1 MILDQRCMTILTKMV
16 HAPSHVSPLEL
27 MEELQISKRTVY
39 YDIDKINCWL
49 KDQGLDELKYVRAAG
64 FFLDEEEKQQIKQR
78 LHSFDKAG
86 SYEFSRKERM
96 AWTAILILTREKT
109 IYLQDLMDK
118 LGVSRST
125 LLADIKELKK
135 QLSQFQVQLNFHKP
149 SGYYIAGEEQ
159 DKRKML
165 IHFLSQVL
173 TNRGWNDLLSE
184 VQLTIQDT
192 PGLSPEMFQ
201 RTDLE
206 TIYEILNESE
216 SFSGVHYT
224 DEVMETLSAHIF
236 MLIKRF
242 NQEKYIKM
250 DPVEKQVIKET
261 KEYTAAQFICRKIE
275 SGFHIEVP
283 DDEACYL
290 ATYLLGAKIS
300 DYDTHELENQDLA
313 ILKSIAAGM
322 VDDFQKYACVFF
334 QNRKELERNLLI
346 HLKPAYFRIKY
357 GIELENPLSK
367 SVQESYQDL
376 FILTKK
382 VVHHF
387 EYVLG
392 KKVSDD
398 EAAYIAMHFGGWID
412 KEGVRVEARKKA
424 AVVCASGIGTSRIL
438 QKQIEDLMP
447 FVDVAYVYTVREYE
461 KASLADLDFVIST
474 TPVSRKKVPVFIV
487 NPILNPSEKE
497 SLLKQVQASE
507 KKPRSENIDALM
519 DIIRKHADIKDE
531 NMLIQELKVYYQ
543 SNKETKSEVDQK
555 PMLNEVL
562 TADKI
567 QFADSAASWQE
578 ALQLASQPL
587 LADQS
592 ISQNYIDAMIENV
605 KEMGPYIVIAP
616 GIALPHARP
625 EAGVNKLG
633 MSFLQLKESCAFS
646 EKPEHQVRLFFVLAA
661 IDNETHL
668 KALSQL
674 SKMLS
679 DSDNLEKL
687 QKADT
692 AADVLEIINQYSQD

>member
-16 HAPSHVSPLEL
+16 HAPSHVSPQEL

-39 YDIDKINCWL
+39 YDVDKINSWL

-78 LHSFDKAG
+78 LHSFDKAAG
-86 SYEFSRKERM
+86 YEFSRKERM

-184 VQLTIQDT
+184 VQLTIQDM

-275 SGFHIEVP
+275 SGFQIEVP

-313 ILKSIAAGM
+313 ILKSIAVRM

-447 FVDVAYVYTVREYE
+447 FVDVAHVYTVREYE

-507 KKPRSENIDALM
+507 KRPKSENIDALM

-578 ALQLASQPL
+578 ALQMASQPL

-592 ISQNYIDAMIENV
+592 ISQNYIAAMIENV

>member
-39 YDIDKINCWL
+39 YDIDKINSWL

-86 SYEFSRKERM
+86 SYEFSRNERM

-125 LLADIKELKK
+125 LLADIRELKK

-275 SGFHIEVP
+275 SGFQIEVP

-313 ILKSIAAGM
+313 ILKSIAVRM

-447 FVDVAYVYTVREYE
+447 FVDVANVYTVREYE

-474 TPVSRKKVPVFIV
+474 TPVSLKNVPVFIV

-531 NMLIQELKVYYQ
+531 SMLIQELKVYYQ
-543 SNKETKSEVDQK
+543 SNKEAKSEVDQK

-567 QFADSAASWQE
+567 LFADSAASWQE
-578 ALQLASQPL
+578 ALQMASQPL

-646 EKPEHQVRLFFVLAA
+646 EKPEHQVRLLFVLAA

>member
-16 HAPSHVSPLEL
+16 HAPTHVSPQEL

-39 YDIDKINCWL
+39 YDVDKINSWL

-78 LHSFDKAG
+78 LDSFDKAA

-109 IYLQDLMDK
+109 IYLQDLIDK

-165 IHFLSQVL
+165 IYCLSQVL

-201 RTDLE
+201 RADLE

-275 SGFHIEVP
+275 SGFQIEVP

-313 ILKSIAAGM
+313 ILKSIAIRM

-447 FVDVAYVYTVREYE
+447 FVDVANVYTVREYE

-474 TPVSRKKVPVFIV
+474 TPVSLKNVPVFIV

-507 KKPRSENIDALM
+507 KRPKSENIETLM

-531 NMLIQELKVYYQ
+531 SMLIQELKVYYQ
-543 SNKETKSEVDQK
+543 SNKEAKSEVDQK

-567 QFADSAASWQE
+567 QFSDSAPSWQE
-578 ALQLASQPL
+578 ALQIASQPL

-592 ISQNYIDAMIENV
+592 ISRNYIDAMIENV

-687 QKADT
+687 QNADT

>member
-39 YDIDKINCWL
+39 YDIDKINSWL

-275 SGFHIEVP
+275 SGFQIEVP

-447 FVDVAYVYTVREYE
+447 FVDVANVYTVREYE

-474 TPVSRKKVPVFIV
+474 TPVSLKNVPVFIV

-531 NMLIQELKVYYQ
+531 SMLIQELKVYYH
-543 SNKETKSEVDQK
+543 SNKEAKSEVDQK

-578 ALQLASQPL
+578 ALQMASQPL

-687 QKADT
+687 QNADT
-692 AADVLEIINQYSQD
+692 AAGVLEIINQYSQD

>member
-16 HAPSHVSPLEL
+16 HAPTHVSPQEL
-27 MEELQISKRTVY
+27 MEELQVSKRTVY
-39 YDIDKINCWL
+39 YDVEKINSWL

-78 LHSFDKAG
+78 LHSFDKAA

-135 QLSQFQVQLNFHKP
+135 QLNQFQVQLNFHKP

-165 IHFLSQVL
+165 IYCLTQVL

-192 PGLSPEMFQ
+192 PGLSPEMFL

-224 DEVMETLSAHIF
+224 DEVMETLSAHLF

-242 NQEKYIKM
+242 NQGKYIKM
-250 DPVEKQVIKET
+250 DSVEKQVIKET
-261 KEYTAAQFICRKIE
+261 KEYSAAQFICRKIE
-275 SGFHIEVP
+275 SGFQLEVP

-300 DYDTHELENQDLA
+300 DYDTHELENQDLD
-313 ILKSIAAGM
+313 ILKSMAVRM

-357 GIELENPLSK
+357 GIELENPLSR

-398 EAAYIAMHFGGWID
+398 EVAYIAMHFGGWID

-447 FVDVAYVYTVREYE
+447 FVDVANVYTVREYE

-507 KKPRSENIDALM
+507 KKPKSENIDALM

-531 NMLIQELKVYYQ
+531 SMLIQELKVYYQ
-543 SNKETKSEVDQK
+543 SNKEAKSEVDQK

-562 TADKI
+562 TAEKI
-567 QFADSAASWQE
+567 QFADSVQSWQE
-578 ALQLASQPL
+578 ALQMASQPL

-605 KEMGPYIVIAP
+605 NEMGPYIVIAP

-633 MSFLQLKESCAFS
+633 MGFLQLKESCAFS

-687 QKADT
+687 QNADT
-692 AADVLEIINQYSQD
+692 QADVLEIINQYSQD

>member
-1 MILDQRCMTILTKMV
+1 MNLESDFLQTYYLESVKGGALPMILDQRCMAILTKMV
-16 HAPSHVSPLEL
+16 YAPSHVSPQEL

-39 YDIDKINCWL
+39 YDVEKINSWL
-49 KDQGLDELKYVRAAG
+49 KNQGLDELKYVRAAG
-64 FFLDEEEKQQIKQR
+64 FFLDEEEKQQIRQR
-78 LHSFDKAG
+78 LHSFDKAAG
-86 SYEFSRKERM
+86 YEFSRKERM

-135 QLSQFQVQLNFHKP
+135 QLNQFKVQLNFHKP
-149 SGYYIAGEEQ
+149 SGYYIAGDEQ

-165 IHFLSQVL
+165 IYCLTQVL

-192 PGLSPEMFQ
+192 PGLSPERFQ

-216 SFSGVHYT
+216 SYSGVHYT

-242 NQEKYIKM
+242 SQGKYIKM

-261 KEYTAAQFICRKIE
+261 KEYNAARFICRKIE
-275 SGFHIEVP
+275 SGFQLEVP

-300 DYDTHELENQDLA
+300 DYDTHELENQDLD
-313 ILKSIAAGM
+313 ILKSTAVRM

-334 QNRKELERNLLI
+334 QNRKDLERNLLI

-367 SVQESYQDL
+367 SVQDSYQDL

-424 AVVCASGIGTSRIL
+424 AVVCASGIGM
-438 QKQIEDLMP
+438 Q
-447 FVDVAYVYTVREYE
+447 
-461 KASLADLDFVIST
+461 
-474 TPVSRKKVPVFIV
+474 
-487 NPILNPSEKE
+487 
-497 SLLKQVQASE
+497 
-507 KKPRSENIDALM
+507 
-519 DIIRKHADIKDE
+519 
-531 NMLIQELKVYYQ
+531 
-543 SNKETKSEVDQK
+543 
-555 PMLNEVL
+555 
-562 TADKI
+562 
-567 QFADSAASWQE
+567 
-578 ALQLASQPL
+578 
-587 LADQS
+587 
-592 ISQNYIDAMIENV
+592 
-605 KEMGPYIVIAP
+605 
-616 GIALPHARP
+616 
-625 EAGVNKLG
+625 
-633 MSFLQLKESCAFS
+633 
-646 EKPEHQVRLFFVLAA
+646 
-661 IDNETHL
+661 
-668 KALSQL
+668 
-674 SKMLS
+674 
-679 DSDNLEKL
+679 
-687 QKADT
+687 
-692 AADVLEIINQYSQD
+692 

>member
-16 HAPSHVSPLEL
+16 HAPSHVSPQEL

-39 YDIDKINCWL
+39 YDIDKINSWL

-64 FFLDEEEKQQIKQR
+64 FYLDEEEKQQIKQR

-109 IYLQDLMDK
+109 IFLQDLMDK

-135 QLSQFQVQLNFHKP
+135 QLSQFQVQLIFHKS

-165 IHFLSQVL
+165 IYCLTQVL

-206 TIYEILNESE
+206 TIYEILDESE

-224 DEVMETLSAHIF
+224 DDVMETLTAHIF

-242 NQEKYIKM
+242 SQGKYIKM

-261 KEYTAAQFICRKIE
+261 KEYTAARFICRKIE
-275 SGFHIEVP
+275 SGFRLEVP

-313 ILKSIAAGM
+313 ILKSMAVRM

-357 GIELENPLSK
+357 GIDLENPLSK

-398 EAAYIAMHFGGWID
+398 EVAYIAMHFGGWID

-447 FVDVAYVYTVREYE
+447 FVDVAHVYTVREYE

-474 TPVSRKKVPVFIV
+474 TPVSRKQIPVFIV

-507 KKPRSENIDALM
+507 KKPKSETIDALM

-531 NMLIQELKVYYQ
+531 SMLIQELKAYYQ
-543 SNKETKSEVDQK
+543 SNKEAKCEVDQK

-567 QFADSAASWQE
+567 QFADSVQSWQD
-578 ALQLASQPL
+578 ALQMASQPL

-592 ISQNYIDAMIENV
+592 ISQDYIDAMIENV
-605 KEMGPYIVIAP
+605 NKMGPYIVIAP

-687 QKADT
+687 QTADA
-692 AADVLEIINQYSQD
+692 AADVLDIINQYSQD

>member
-16 HAPSHVSPLEL
+16 HAPSHVSPQEL

-39 YDIDKINCWL
+39 YDIDKINSWL
-49 KDQGLDELKYVRAAG
+49 KDQGLDELQYVRTAG

-149 SGYYIAGEEQ
+149 SGYFIAGEEQ

-261 KEYTAAQFICRKIE
+261 KEYTAAQFICQKIE

-300 DYDTHELENQDLA
+300 DYDTHELENQDLD
-313 ILKSIAAGM
+313 ILKSMAVRM

-447 FVDVAYVYTVREYE
+447 FVDVAHVYTVREYE

-507 KKPRSENIDALM
+507 KRPKSENIDALM

-567 QFADSAASWQE
+567 QFADSAPSWQE
-578 ALQLASQPL
+578 ALQMASQPL

-633 MSFLQLKESCAFS
+633 MSFLQLKENCAFS

-687 QKADT
+687 QNADT

>member
-39 YDIDKINCWL
+39 YDIDKINSWL

-447 FVDVAYVYTVREYE
+447 FVDVANVYTVREYE

-474 TPVSRKKVPVFIV
+474 TPVSLKNVPVFIV

-507 KKPRSENIDALM
+507 KRPKSENIDALM

-531 NMLIQELKVYYQ
+531 SMLIQELKVYYQ
-543 SNKETKSEVDQK
+543 SNKEAKSEVDQK

-578 ALQLASQPL
+578 ALQMASQPL

-692 AADVLEIINQYSQD
+692 AAAVLEIINQYSQD

>member
-16 HAPSHVSPLEL
+16 HAPTHVSPQEL

-39 YDIDKINCWL
+39 YDVEKINSWL
-49 KDQGLDELKYVRAAG
+49 KGQGLDELKYVRAAG
-64 FFLDEEEKQQIKQR
+64 FFLDEEEKKQIKQR
-78 LHSFDKAG
+78 LHSFDKAA

-125 LLADIKELKK
+125 LLADIRELKK

-165 IHFLSQVL
+165 IYCLTQVL

-224 DEVMETLSAHIF
+224 DEVMETLSAHLF

-242 NQEKYIKM
+242 NQGKYIKM

-261 KEYTAAQFICRKIE
+261 KEYSAARFICRKIE
-275 SGFHIEVP
+275 SGFQLEVP

-300 DYDTHELENQDLA
+300 DYDTHELENQDLD
-313 ILKSIAAGM
+313 ILKSMAVRM

-447 FVDVAYVYTVREYE
+447 FVDVAHVYTVREYE

-507 KKPRSENIDALM
+507 NRPKSENIEALM

-531 NMLIQELKVYYQ
+531 SMLIQELKVYYQ
-543 SNKETKSEVDQK
+543 SNKEAKSEVDQK

-567 QFADSAASWQE
+567 QFAESVPSWQE
-578 ALQLASQPL
+578 ALQMASQPL

-605 KEMGPYIVIAP
+605 NEMGPYIVIAP

-687 QKADT
+687 QNADKA
-692 AADVLEIINQYSQD
+692 AVVLEIINQYSQD

>member
-16 HAPSHVSPLEL
+16 HAPTHVSPQEL

-39 YDIDKINCWL
+39 YDIDKINSWL
-49 KDQGLDELKYVRAAG
+49 KDQGLDELQYVRAAG

-149 SGYYIAGEEQ
+149 SGYFIAGEEQ

-300 DYDTHELENQDLA
+300 DYDTHELENQDLD
-313 ILKSIAAGM
+313 ILKSMAVRM

-447 FVDVAYVYTVREYE
+447 FVDVAHVYTVREYE

-507 KKPRSENIDALM
+507 KRPKSENIDALM

-578 ALQLASQPL
+578 ALQMASQPL

-633 MSFLQLKESCAFS
+633 MSFLQLKENCAFS

-687 QKADT
+687 QNADT

>member
-16 HAPSHVSPLEL
+16 HAPSHVSPQEL

-39 YDIDKINCWL
+39 YDIDKINSWL

-159 DKRKML
+159 HKRKML

-300 DYDTHELENQDLA
+300 DYDTHELENQDLD
-313 ILKSIAAGM
+313 ILKSMAVRM

-447 FVDVAYVYTVREYE
+447 FVDVAHVYTVREYE

-507 KKPRSENIDALM
+507 KRPKSENIDALM
-519 DIIRKHADIKDE
+519 DIIRNHADIKDE

-578 ALQLASQPL
+578 ALQMASQPL

>member
-16 HAPSHVSPLEL
+16 HAPTHVSPQEL

-39 YDIDKINCWL
+39 YDVDKINSWL

-78 LHSFDKAG
+78 LHSFDKAAG
-86 SYEFSRKERM
+86 YEFSRKERM

-135 QLSQFQVQLNFHKP
+135 QLNQFQVQLNFHKS

-165 IHFLSQVL
+165 IYCLSQVL
-173 TNRGWNDLLSE
+173 TNSGWNDLLSE

-206 TIYEILNESE
+206 SIYEILNESE

-242 NQEKYIKM
+242 NQGKYIKM

-261 KEYTAAQFICRKIE
+261 KEYTAARFICRKIE
-275 SGFHIEVP
+275 SGFQLKVP

-290 ATYLLGAKIS
+290 TTYLLGAKIS
-300 DYDTHELENQDLA
+300 DYDTHELENQDLD
-313 ILKSIAAGM
+313 ILKSMAVRM

-398 EAAYIAMHFGGWID
+398 EVAYIAMHFGGWID

-447 FVDVAYVYTVREYE
+447 FVDVANVYTVREYE

-474 TPVSRKKVPVFIV
+474 TPVSRKHVPVFIV

-507 KKPRSENIDALM
+507 NRPKSENIDALM
-519 DIIRKHADIKDE
+519 DIIRKHADINDE
-531 NMLIQELKVYYQ
+531 SMLIQELKVYYQ
-543 SNKETKSEVDQK
+543 SNKEAKSEVDQK

-578 ALQLASQPL
+578 ALQMASQPL

-592 ISQNYIDAMIENV
+592 ISQHYIDAMIENV
-605 KEMGPYIVIAP
+605 NEMGPYIVIAP

-687 QKADT
+687 QNAEK
-692 AADVLEIINQYSQD
+692 AADVLDIINQYSQD

>member
-16 HAPSHVSPLEL
+16 HAPSHVSPQEL

-39 YDIDKINCWL
+39 YDIDKINSWL

-64 FFLDEEEKQQIKQR
+64 FYLDEEEKQQIKQR

-109 IYLQDLMDK
+109 IFLQDLMDK

-135 QLSQFQVQLNFHKP
+135 QLSQFQVQLIFHKS

-165 IHFLSQVL
+165 IYCLTQVL

-206 TIYEILNESE
+206 TIYEILDESE

-224 DEVMETLSAHIF
+224 DDVMETLTAHIF

-242 NQEKYIKM
+242 SQGKYIKM

-261 KEYTAAQFICRKIE
+261 KEYTAARFICRKIE
-275 SGFHIEVP
+275 SGFRLEVP

-313 ILKSIAAGM
+313 ILKSMAVRM

-357 GIELENPLSK
+357 GIDLENPLSK

-398 EAAYIAMHFGGWID
+398 EVAYIAMHFGGWID

-447 FVDVAYVYTVREYE
+447 FVDVAHVYTVREYE

-474 TPVSRKKVPVFIV
+474 TPVSRKQIPVFIV

-507 KKPRSENIDALM
+507 KKPKSETIDALM

-531 NMLIQELKVYYQ
+531 SMLIQELKAYYQ
-543 SNKETKSEVDQK
+543 SNKEAKSEVDQK

-567 QFADSAASWQE
+567 QFADSVQSWQD
-578 ALQLASQPL
+578 ALQMASQPL

-592 ISQNYIDAMIENV
+592 ISQDYIDAMIENV
-605 KEMGPYIVIAP
+605 NKMGPYIVIAP

-687 QKADT
+687 QTADA
-692 AADVLEIINQYSQD
+692 AADVLDIINQYSQD

>member
-1 MILDQRCMTILTKMV
+1 MILDQRCMAILTKMV
-16 HAPSHVSPLEL
+16 HAPTHVSPQEL

-39 YDIDKINCWL
+39 YDVDKINSWL

-125 LLADIKELKK
+125 LLADIRELKK

-165 IHFLSQVL
+165 INFLSQVL

-313 ILKSIAAGM
+313 ILKSIAVGM

-447 FVDVAYVYTVREYE
+447 FVDVANVYTVREYE
-461 KASLADLDFVIST
+461 KAPLADLDFVIST
-474 TPVSRKKVPVFIV
+474 TPVSLKNVPVFIV

-507 KKPRSENIDALM
+507 KKPRSENIDALI

-531 NMLIQELKVYYQ
+531 SMLIQELKVYYQ
-543 SNKETKSEVDQK
+543 SNKEAKSEVDQK

-578 ALQLASQPL
+578 ALQMASQPL

-692 AADVLEIINQYSQD
+692 AAGVLEIINQYSQD

>member
-16 HAPSHVSPLEL
+16 HAPTHVSPQEL
-27 MEELQISKRTVY
+27 MEELRISKRTVY
-39 YDIDKINCWL
+39 YDVDKINSWL
-49 KDQGLDELKYVRAAG
+49 KEQGLDELKYVRAAG
-64 FFLDEEEKQQIKQR
+64 FYLDEEEKQQIKQR

-135 QLSQFQVQLNFHKP
+135 QVSQFKVQLNFHKP

-165 IHFLSQVL
+165 IYCLTQVL

-206 TIYEILNESE
+206 TIYEILDEIE

-224 DEVMETLSAHIF
+224 DDVMETLTAHIF

-242 NQEKYIKM
+242 NQGKYIKM

-261 KEYTAAQFICRKIE
+261 KEYTAARFICRKIE
-275 SGFHIEVP
+275 SGFRLEVP

-300 DYDTHELENQDLA
+300 DYDTHELENQDLG
-313 ILKSIAAGM
+313 ILKSMAVRM

-357 GIELENPLSK
+357 GIDLENPLSK

-398 EAAYIAMHFGGWID
+398 EVAYIAMHFGGWID

-447 FVDVAYVYTVREYE
+447 FVDVVHVYTVREYE

-474 TPVSRKKVPVFIV
+474 TPVSRKQVPVFIV

-507 KKPRSENIDALM
+507 KKPKSETIDALM

-531 NMLIQELKVYYQ
+531 SMLIQELKAYYQ
-543 SNKETKSEVDQK
+543 SNKEAKSEVDQK

-567 QFADSAASWQE
+567 QFADSVQSWQD
-578 ALQLASQPL
+578 ALQMASDPL

-592 ISQNYIDAMIENV
+592 ISQSYIDAMIENV
-605 KEMGPYIVIAP
+605 NKMGPYIVIAP

-687 QKADT
+687 QNADA

>member
-39 YDIDKINCWL
+39 YDIDKINSWL

-275 SGFHIEVP
+275 SGFQIEVP

-313 ILKSIAAGM
+313 ILKSIAVGM

-447 FVDVAYVYTVREYE
+447 FVDVANVYTVREYE

-474 TPVSRKKVPVFIV
+474 TPVSLKNVPVFIV

-531 NMLIQELKVYYQ
+531 SMLIQELKVYYH
-543 SNKETKSEVDQK
+543 SNKEAKSEVDQK

-578 ALQLASQPL
+578 ALQMASQPL

>member
-16 HAPSHVSPLEL
+16 HAPTHVSPQEL

-39 YDIDKINCWL
+39 YDVDKINSWL
-49 KDQGLDELKYVRAAG
+49 KDQGLDELKYIRAAG

-78 LHSFDKAG
+78 LHSFDKAAG
-86 SYEFSRKERM
+86 YEFSRKERM

-135 QLSQFQVQLNFHKP
+135 QLNQFQVQLNFHKS
-149 SGYYIAGEEQ
+149 SGYFIAGEEQ

-165 IHFLSQVL
+165 IYCLSQVL
-173 TNRGWNDLLSE
+173 TNSGWNDLLSE

-192 PGLSPEMFQ
+192 PGLSPEMFK

-242 NQEKYIKM
+242 NQGKYIKM

-261 KEYTAAQFICRKIE
+261 KEYTAARFICRKIE
-275 SGFHIEVP
+275 SGFQLEVP

-290 ATYLLGAKIS
+290 TTYLLGAKIS
-300 DYDTHELENQDLA
+300 DYDTHELENQDLD
-313 ILKSIAAGM
+313 ILKSMAVRM

-367 SVQESYQDL
+367 SVQKSYQDL

-412 KEGVRVEARKKA
+412 KEGVRVETRKKA

-447 FVDVAYVYTVREYE
+447 FVDVANVYTVREYE
-461 KASLADLDFVIST
+461 KAPLADLDFVIST
-474 TPVSRKKVPVFIV
+474 TPVSRKNVPVFIV

-507 KKPRSENIDALM
+507 KRTKSENIDALM
-519 DIIRKHADIKDE
+519 DIIRKHADINDE
-531 NMLIQELKVYYQ
+531 SMLIQELKVYYQ
-543 SNKETKSEVDQK
+543 SNKEAKSEVDQK

-578 ALQLASQPL
+578 ALQMASQPL

-592 ISQNYIDAMIENV
+592 ISQHYIEAMIENV
-605 KEMGPYIVIAP
+605 NEMGPYIVIAP

-687 QKADT
+687 QNAEK